1 MALSKKTMVT
11 LLSMLMSEISEDAY
25 CASWE
30 MGAEYAIWDVLHETS
45 SNPNWRASI
54 SPHQAIMLRELS
66 AELDGWLV
74 YDADSDDSVRLVPMD
89 EWQRIYQ
96 AHKAP
101 R

>member
-1 MALSKKTMVT
+1 
-11 LLSMLMSEISEDAY
+11 
-25 CASWE
+25 
-30 MGAEYAIWDVLHETS
+30 
-45 SNPNWRASI
+45 
-54 SPHQAIMLRELS
+54 MLRELS

-74 YDADSDDSVRLVPMD
+74 YDADGDDSVRLALMD